1 MKSCMHHKEYSA
13 RYGLKQALNNLDK
26 AQQIAEIKY
35 RTLVGREILFSEI
48 YDIHHLIDEMRSL
61 DELSRWPLKTSSVT
75 GSCLSA

>member
-13 RYGLKQALNNLDK
+13 RYGLKQALNNLDQ

-48 YDIHHLIDEMRSL
+48 YDIHQLIDEMRSL
-61 DELSRWPLKTSSVT
+61 DELSRWPVKSSLPE